1 MKRIIVE
8 IKNKQTEVKKEGKVR
23 VAAYCRVSTLK
34 DEQKLSYESQC
45 SYYEELIKSDGNM
58 ELVGVYGD
66 QGFSGPHA
74 DNRLEFQR
82 LIRDAVEGKIDH
94 IIVEPISLFLLAW
107 FAVFLSIAHLS
118 LSVSSISSSGFSS
131 STISTFFQIHPCLS
145 VHPGL
150 LHKGLP
156 V

>member
-23 VAAYCRVSTLK
+23 VAAYCRFSTLK

-66 QGFSGPHA
+66 QGFSGLHA

-82 LIRDAVEGKIDH
+82 LIRDAVEGKIDL
-94 IIVEPISLFLLAW
+94 IIVEPISHFFVGLVCRFSFYCPFILISSLYFLFR
-107 FAVFLSIAHLS
+107 FLFFHYLDFFSNSS
-118 LSVSSISSSGFSS
+118 LSTSSSRL
-131 STISTFFQIHPCLS
+131 TP
-145 VHPGL
+145 
-150 LHKGLP
+150 
-156 V
+156 

>member
-8 IKNKQTEVKKEGKVR
+8 IKNKQTEVKEEGKVR

-66 QGFSGPHA
+66 QGS
-74 DNRLEFQR
+74 
-82 LIRDAVEGKIDH
+82 
-94 IIVEPISLFLLAW
+94 SL
-107 FAVFLSIAHLS
+107 
-118 LSVSSISSSGFSS
+118 VSMQITVLSSSA
-131 STISTFFQIHPCLS
+131 LS
-145 VHPGL
+145 GTQ
-150 LHKGLP
+150 
-156 V
+156 